1 MKRVRATS
9 LVIHGGAWNIPDD
22 MVEAHRHGVLKAL
35 AVGWEVLKDRGSA
48 VEAVEQSIIAMEDD
62 ETFDAGRGSFLNEAG
77 EIELD
82 ASIMNGRTF
91 RAGAVAA
98 VQNVAHPISLAR
110 SIMEKSGNVLLVGR
124 GAVRFAKE
132 HKIATCGQ
140 DDLIIEREI
149 QRWRES
155 HSGAAKPPSRRGM
168 WTRGDTVGAVALD
181 AAGNIVSGT
190 STGGTPNKHPGRV
203 GDSALI
209 GCGTYA
215 DNASGGASATG
226 WGEAI
231 IAVVLAKTVVDGLAG
246 KAEDPEAAAKEG
258 IAVLKRKTSGY
269 GGVIALSPTGQ
280 VGVAYNTARM
290 ARAYITSS
298 MKSPFA
304 AV

>member
-1 MKRVRATS
+1 MKRARATS
-9 LVIHGGAWNIPDD
+9 LVVHGGAWNIPEDI
-22 MVEAHRHGVLKAL
+22 VEAHRKGVLHAL
-35 AVGWEVLKDRGSA
+35 TVGWEVLRDRGSA
-48 VEAVEQSIIAMEDD
+48 VEAVEQAIIAMEDD

-91 RAGAVAA
+91 RAGAVAG
-98 VQNVAHPISLAR
+98 VQNIEHPISLAR
-110 SIMEKSGNVLLVGR
+110 AIMEKSGNVLLVGR

-132 HKIATCGQ
+132 HRIPTCGQ
-140 DDLIIEREI
+140 DELIIGREI
-149 QRWRES
+149 LRWRES
-155 HSGAAKPPSRRGM
+155 HAAGAKPSSRRGM

-181 AAGNIVSGT
+181 AAGNIASGT

-215 DNASGGASATG
+215 DNAIGGASATG

-231 IAVVLAKTVVDGLAG
+231 ISVVLAKSVVDAIARDEG
-246 KAEDPEAAAKEG
+246 DPEAAAKEG
-258 IAVLKRKTSGY
+258 ITLLKRKTAGY
-269 GGVIALSPTGQ
+269 GGVITVSRTGD
-280 VGVAYNTARM
+280 VGIAYNTSRM

-298 MKSPFA
+298 MKSPIA